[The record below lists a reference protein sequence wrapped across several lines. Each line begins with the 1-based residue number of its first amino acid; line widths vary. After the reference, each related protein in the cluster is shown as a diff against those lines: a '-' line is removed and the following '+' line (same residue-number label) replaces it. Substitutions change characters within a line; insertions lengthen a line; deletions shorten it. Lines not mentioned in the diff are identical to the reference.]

1 MGKRKC
7 FEQEDVKFAKRR
19 NTLYK
24 KAQELSIL
32 CGSDIAVVVISSST
46 GKVSTYGSP
55 DPGIVIGRYQS
66 QKKNVQDGARSGS
79 GKVIM
84 TKDEE
89 NTMKHLLVPYEE
101 ENLGTI
107 PNPEPMTT
115 EPFLLPG
122 LMEIASFS
130 SSWMPSSSSIQ
141 SSQPLATSYGCGGG
155 LDGLSYFDFDA
166 SSSGLIDPKSLNQES
181 GATYG
186 SAPYMFYSS
195 SSFSSSGSGFGFVSS
210 SSDYGCGFNGF
221 SAPDSQGCGLDPN
234 FLNQERGAQYDGSS
248 IPISYSSSSSSSSS
262 VSSVLPPS
270 SSTDCLQPM
279 ATPPTG
285 YGFDDPLSLDVT
297 ELEPSFDVG
306 EFLDELYQSHP
317 ISPSSNGHGFNDDD
331 PLLFDVN
338 DDDPLFFDVIDDDP
352 LFFDVNEFLK

>member
-1 MGKRKC
+1 MGKRKS
-7 FEQEDVKFAKRR
+7 FEQKSAQGHEEEDVKFAKRR

-32 CGSDIAVVVISSST
+32 CGSDIAVVVISRTT

-55 DPGIVIGRYQS
+55 DPRTVIARYQS

-79 GKVIM
+79 RKVM

-89 NTMKHLLVPYEE
+89 NAMQHLLVPYEE

-107 PNPEPMTT
+107 PNPEP
-115 EPFLLPG
+115 FLLPG
-122 LMEIASFS
+122 LMEIP

-141 SSQPLATSYGCGGG
+141 SSQPLATSFGYGCG

-166 SSSGLIDPKSLNQES
+166 SPSGLIDPKSLNQES
-181 GATYG
+181 GATYA
-186 SAPYMFYSS
+186 SAPMIYSS
-195 SSFSSSGSGFGFVSS
+195 SSFSSSGSGFGFLSS
-210 SSDYGCGFNGF
+210 SSQGRGCGFNGL
-221 SAPDSQGCGLDPN
+221 SALDSQGCGLDPN

-270 SSTDCLQPM
+270 SSIDCLQPM

-306 EFLDELYQSHP
+306 EFLDELNRSHP

-331 PLLFDVN
+331 PLLFDAN
-338 DDDPLFFDVIDDDP
+338 IDDPLFFDMIDDDP
-352 LFFDVNEFLK
+352 LCFDVNEFLK

>member
-1 MGKRKC
+1 
-7 FEQEDVKFAKRR
+7 
-19 NTLYK
+19 
-24 KAQELSIL
+24 
-32 CGSDIAVVVISSST
+32 
-46 GKVSTYGSP
+46 
-55 DPGIVIGRYQS
+55 
-66 QKKNVQDGARSGS
+66 
-79 GKVIM
+79 M

-89 NTMKHLLVPYEE
+89 NAMQHLLVPYEE

-107 PNPEPMTT
+107 PNPEPVST

-122 LMEIASFS
+122 LMEIP

-141 SSQPLATSYGCGGG
+141 SSQPLATSFGYGCG

-166 SSSGLIDPKSLNQES
+166 SPSGLIDPKSLNQES
-181 GATYG
+181 GATDGGVG
-186 SAPYMFYSS
+186 SMVFQL
-195 SSFSSSGSGFGFVSS
+195 
-210 SSDYGCGFNGF
+210 
-221 SAPDSQGCGLDPN
+221 DSQGCGLDPN

-248 IPISYSSSSSSSSS
+248 ITISYSSSSSS

-270 SSTDCLQPM
+270 SSIDCLQPM

-306 EFLDELYQSHP
+306 EFLDELNRSHP

-338 DDDPLFFDVIDDDP
+338 IDDPLFFDMIDDDP
-352 LFFDVNEFLK
+352 LCFDVNEFLK